1 MSALSFAAAARLAV
15 RRGDRPAAERQLGR
29 AMRARPLCTFVLPHV
44 AVRVRLQLGTVYV
57 TLAEQPTARH
67 LLAEI
72 DDILAHRPDLGGL
85 VDEVSA
91 LRARV
96 SAQGAEGL
104 GAGPPLTPAELRL
117 LPYLQ
122 TQLTF
127 GERLFLSRNTVA
139 TEVGSIYRKPGCVLP
154 QCCGRT
160 GDDGGAAR
168 RVSSST
174 ADGFSTRQEA

>member
-96 SAQGAEGL
+96 SAQGAE
-104 GAGPPLTPAELRL
+104 AGQGRRSPPPSCACCRTCRRSSPSASGCSCPATPSPPKLAR
-117 LPYLQ
+117 
-122 TQLTF
+122 
-127 GERLFLSRNTVA
+127 
-139 TEVGSIYRKPGCVLP
+139 SIASAG
-154 QCCGRT
+154 
-160 GDDGGAAR
+160 
-168 RVSSST
+168 VSSRSAAVERAT
-174 ADGFSTRQEA
+174 TVGLLGG